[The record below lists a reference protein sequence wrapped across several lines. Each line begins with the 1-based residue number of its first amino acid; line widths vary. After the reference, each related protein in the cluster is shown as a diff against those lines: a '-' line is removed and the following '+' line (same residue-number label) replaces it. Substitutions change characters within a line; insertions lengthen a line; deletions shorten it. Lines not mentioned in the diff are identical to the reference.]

1 MEKKKGSLKVTQA
14 QLTNE
19 VVCRTNSLITML
31 TYFNNQIH
39 REPKEIK
46 KTLEKIQVET
56 QNYRDKLDKC
66 APFVN

>member
-1 MEKKKGSLKVTQA
+1 MENEKGSGKVTEA

-19 VVCRTNSLITML
+19 VVCRTNALITML
-31 TYFNNQIH
+31 TYFNNQIQSK
-39 REPKEIK
+39 PKEMQ

>member
-1 MEKKKGSLKVTQA
+1 MEKKKGNWKVTQA
-14 QLTNE
+14 QLVNE

-31 TYFNNQIH
+31 TYYNNQIH

-46 KTLEKIQVET
+46 KTLEKIQAET

-66 APFVN
+66 APFAN

>member
-1 MEKKKGSLKVTQA
+1 MTEA
-14 QLTNE
+14 QLVNE

-31 TYFNNQIH
+31 TYYNNQIH

-46 KTLEKIQVET
+46 KTLEKIQAET

>member
-1 MEKKKGSLKVTQA
+1 MTEA
-14 QLTNE
+14 QLVNE

-31 TYFNNQIH
+31 TYYNNQIH
-39 REPKEIK
+39 REPKEIQ

-66 APFVN
+66 APSVN

>member
-1 MEKKKGSLKVTQA
+1 MTQA
-14 QLTNE
+14 QLVNE

-31 TYFNNQIH
+31 TYYNNQIH

-46 KTLEKIQVET
+46 KTLEKIQAET

>member
-31 TYFNNQIH
+31 TYLNNQIH
-39 REPKEIK
+39 REPKEIQ
-46 KTLEKIQVET
+46 KTLEKIQIET

-66 APFVN
+66 ALSAN